1 MAKSVMKAERVRGDK
16 TSPVVITLSGSGLEI
31 SEGWK
36 SQNSYAWSEISEL
49 EVEGPDA
56 IQKRITASRL
66 LMTGVFAFAF
76 KKKTGEAFAFIAFKD
91 NREAIVLK
99 FPKKS
104 EPEVKA
110 FFASYKSR
118 ISTEA
123 IVEPTNPVDNSVEQ
137 LTKLGEL
144 FEKGLIDEAEFKAS
158 KAKILGIN

>member
-1 MAKSVMKAERVRGDK
+1 MKAERIRGDK
-16 TSPVVITLSGSGLEI
+16 VSPALVSLSHTGIEI
-31 SEGWK
+31 MESWK
-36 SQNSYAWSEISEL
+36 AQNSYSWAEISEL

-104 EPEVKA
+104 EPEIKA
-110 FFASYKSR
+110 FFASFKSR
-118 ISTEA
+118 ISSEIATPSESQ
-123 IVEPTNPVDNSVEQ
+123 TDNSVEQ

-144 FEKGLIDEAEFKAS
+144 FEKGLIDETEFKAS

>member
-1 MAKSVMKAERVRGDK
+1 MANSVMKAERVRGDK
-16 TSPVVITLSGSGLEI
+16 SSPVVISLSGTGIEI

-36 SQNSYAWSEISEL
+36 AQNSYAWSDISEL

-76 KKKTGEAFAFIAFKD
+76 KKKTGEAFAFIGFKD

-118 ISTEA
+118 ISA
-123 IVEPTNPVDNSVEQ
+123 DAAVESIMPVDNSVEQ

-158 KAKILGIN
+158 KAKILGIS